1 MDNSFDIQNQK
12 KFTLKK
18 KKQKIKS
25 NKKSE
30 PKNQIKIEKIEN

>member
-30 PKNQIKIEKIEN
+30 SKNQIKIEKIEN